1 LDNARAGEA
10 RALDNHVF
18 SLAPQELE
26 ERGRLMGTR
35 RKFLAFVASAMAAG
49 IAPLAFAQPRE
60 RLRRIGILLS
70 VAEDDVEGKLHLNA
84 FERGLQDLGW
94 IEGRNIQVTYRFA
107 AGDSGRMRHYAAEL
121 AAMAPD
127 LLIVQSNV
135 ALDALRQQN
144 ISLPTLFLN
153 VSDPVGSGFVA
164 SLSRPGGN
172 TTGFTNFEPATG
184 SKWLQV
190 LKDLAPN
197 VTRVTVLLNPKIAAN
212 VELARSVEAM
222 APGLGVTT
230 IRAAAYDGGEI
241 DEVINTV
248 GRERNAG
255 MIVMPNPVNRVH
267 QRRIIDIASRHRVP
281 VIYPFTFMA
290 RNGEL
295 VAYGIDHTETFR
307 SAASYVDR
315 ILKGA
320 NPGELPVQ
328 QPTRYE
334 LVINLRAAKAL
345 NLRPSPSLMARANQ
359 LIE

>member
-1 LDNARAGEA
+1 LDN
-10 RALDNHVF
+10 NVF

-26 ERGRLMGTR
+26 ERGRLIGTR

-49 IAPLAFAQPRE
+49 IPVLAFAQPRE
-60 RLRRIGILLS
+60 RLRRIGILLA
-70 VAEDDVEGKLHLNA
+70 VAEDEAENKLHVNA

-94 IEGRNIQVTYRFA
+94 IEGRNIQLTYRFA
-107 AGDSGRMRHYAAEL
+107 AGDPGRMRHYAAEL

-144 ISLPTLFLN
+144 ISLPTLFLS
-153 VSDPVGSGFVA
+153 VSDPVGSGFVKT
-164 SLSRPGGN
+164 LSRLGGN
-172 TTGFTNFEPATG
+172 ITGFTNFEPETG
-184 SKWLQV
+184 TKWLQV
-190 LKDLAPN
+190 LKDIAPN
-197 VTRVTVLLNPKIAAN
+197 VTQVTLLLNAKIAAN
-212 VELARSVEAM
+212 VELARSVEAT
-222 APGLGVTT
+222 APGLGVT
-230 IRAAAYDGGEI
+230 ISRAAVYDSGEI
-241 DEVINTV
+241 DNIISAV

-255 MIVMPNPVNRVH
+255 VIVMPNPANRLH
-267 QRRIIDIASRHRVP
+267 YRRIIDAASRHGVP
-281 VIYPFTFMA
+281 AIYPFTYMA
-290 RNGEL
+290 RNGGL
-295 VAYGIDHTETFR
+295 VAYGIDHTESFR
-307 SAASYVDR
+307 AAASYVDR

-320 NPGELPVQ
+320 QPGELPVQ